1 MARQENMH
9 DLSLMKKQHIQLLKN
24 QRIFKN
30 VRRLLDVL
38 KKNP

>member
-24 QRIFKN
+24 QRIFK
-30 VRRLLDVL
+30 
-38 KKNP
+38 KCEKIIGFFEKNR